1 MRVGDHDRRHASH
14 LSPVQALIDFL
25 VQHPAVALAVV
36 FAAAMLESVAVIGT
50 VVPGSSV
57 VFAAGVLIGLQALDP
72 WWAAAVAVIGA
83 TLGDGFSYWLGHR
96 YHDRLST
103 WWPVSAH
110 PEWFARGQA
119 FFAKHGGKS
128 VFLGRFLGPVRAIVP
143 VVAGMSDMPV
153 LRFTAVNV
161 LSAIAWSAAHLLPGA
176 LFGASLQLAGA
187 VSSRLLILLAGV
199 VAVVWLCI
207 ALLRLTHRGAGAL
220 VSRQRDRLVAW
231 ARPRA
236 GVLPRVILSLLDPAR
251 PESLGLLI
259 AAVMLLG
266 GAWMFVGILEDVVS
280 SDPLVQFDHVV
291 FTALQ
296 KLRTGPVDAVMIAAT
311 ELGSGR
317 VAVAVIAALSV
328 VLAWKR
334 CWRTLAYWLTAVG
347 FAQALVWM
355 LKMTLERAR
364 PIAMYDGA
372 DRFSFPSGHAA
383 SSIVLYGFLAFLLA
397 HGQRPRLRWAITLVA
412 AGLVGLIAFSRLYL
426 GAHWLSD
433 VLASL
438 SLGTAWVA
446 LLSIA
451 YLQHVPT
458 ERLPARVL
466 SFTAA
471 GVLILAGTVVV
482 VTQHAADAAR
492 YAPRQAAAEFLIDWR
507 GDGWQGLSARRTE
520 VDGDHE
526 EPLSVQWAGTQG
538 QIVPV
543 LEAAGWHRP
552 PPWTLRTT
560 LLWLLPSTA
569 AGELPVLAKFHQG
582 ESPTMSFE
590 RVLDPSLRLVIRL
603 WPTSHQVGTA
613 NDPPVALWI
622 GMVTR
627 ERLEHPAGLVTL
639 AMTDQDFDMPTARL
653 AQSLQTQG
661 VLLTI
666 KRRDTTTVL
675 LAR

>member
-1 MRVGDHDRRHASH
+1 M
-14 LSPVQALIDFL
+14 QALIDFL
-25 VQHPAVALAVV
+25 SQHHAVALAVV
-36 FAAAMLESVAVIGT
+36 FAAAVLESVAVIGT

-57 VFAAGVLIGLQALDP
+57 VFAAGILIGLQVLDP
-72 WWAAAVAVIGA
+72 WWAAALAVIGA

-96 YHDRLST
+96 YHDRLRT

-110 PEWFARGQA
+110 PELFARGQTY
-119 FFAKHGGKS
+119 FAKHGGKS

-153 LRFTAVNV
+153 LRFTVVNV

-187 VSSRLLILLAGV
+187 VSSRLLILLVGV
-199 VAVVWLCI
+199 VAVVWLGA
-207 ALLRLTHRGAGAL
+207 ALLRPTHRHAWAI
-220 VSRQRDRLVAW
+220 VIRQRDRLVAW
-231 ARPRA
+231 AGPRA

-266 GAWMFVGILEDVVS
+266 GAWMFLGILEDVVA

-311 ELGSGR
+311 ELGSAM
-317 VAVAVIAALSV
+317 VAIAVIAALSV
-328 VLAWKR
+328 VLAYKR

-355 LKMTLERAR
+355 LKIALERAR
-364 PIAMYDGA
+364 PIAIYDGA

-397 HGQRPRLRWAITLVA
+397 YGQRARLRWAITLLA
-412 AGLVGLIAFSRLYL
+412 ALLVGMIAFSRLYL

-451 YLQHVPT
+451 YMQHVRT
-458 ERLPARVL
+458 ERLPARAL
-466 SFTAA
+466 SLTAL
-471 GVLILAGTVVV
+471 GTLILAGTVVV
-482 VTQHAADAAR
+482 VTHHAADAAR
-492 YAPRQAAAEFLIDWR
+492 YAPRQPASELLSDWR
-507 GDGWQGLSARRTE
+507 LDGWQRLPAHRTE

-526 EPLSVQWAGTQG
+526 EPLSVQWAGTED
-538 QIVPV
+538 QIAQV
-543 LEAAGWHRP
+543 LEAAGWQRP
-552 PPWTLRTT
+552 PAWTLRTT

-569 AGELPVLAKFHQG
+569 AEELPVLAKFHQG

-590 RVLDPSLRLVIRL
+590 RELDHSLRLVIRL
-603 WPTSHQVGTA
+603 WPTSQQVVGA
-613 NDPPVALWI
+613 ASDPPVALWI

-627 ERLEHPAGLVTL
+627 ERLERPAGMATL
-639 AMTDQDFDMPTARL
+639 AVTDQDFAMPTAQL
-653 AQSLQTQG
+653 AQALQTQG
-661 VLLTI
+661 LLLTI
-666 KRRDTTTVL
+666 KHRDTTAVL